1 MSRFQATVGTV
12 SALLTIGVTVATVY
26 HNIDN
31 KKQEDFANQQKI
43 QELEQRLNEK
53 PVVVEQ
59 PVIPAS
65 VPTVV
70 APEPTAPPAPVL
82 PPSNPPAPP
91 VVPPTAV
98 PTVPTLPN
106 GDSK

>member
-26 HNIDN
+26 YNIEN

-53 PVVVEQ
+53 PAVVTE
-59 PVIPAS
+59 PPA
-65 VPTVV
+65 PAPVV

-82 PPSNPPAPP
+82 PTPTVVPAPP
-91 VVPPTAV
+91 AVPAV

-106 GDSK
+106 GDPK